1 MNPSIGDGVAMT
13 SSELAALEASFLN
26 KSGNVP
32 LHQRYKALFSL
43 TDLKSPDVIRII
55 SEGMPLSLINNLR
68 G

>member
-1 MNPSIGDGVAMT
+1 MNPSIGNWVAMA
-13 SSELAALEASFLN
+13 SSELAALEASFRN

-32 LHQRYKALFSL
+32 LHQRYMALFSL

-55 SEGMPLSLINNLR
+55 PEGMPLSLINNLR